1 MASEKRQKLG
11 LSSIKFESVSQPHLL
26 DDYHFRY
33 FSIYSTKNKTKWP
46 RQVHELILDSDSEI
60 IDFWSFDEKN
70 DGDIFG
76 IFCIFCIF

>member
-1 MASEKRQKLG
+1 MT
-11 LSSIKFESVSQPHLL
+11 V
-26 DDYHFRY
+26 
-33 FSIYSTKNKTKWP
+33 NKTKCP
-46 RQVHELILDSDSEI
+46 RQVSELILDSDSEI